1 MTVSRLFSSLS
12 LENHNSTPR
21 SHPPVIREPN
31 FGKLLSR
38 NSIKRSTSA
47 PHSTINST
55 RKGRTEM
62 YQKSVKLSPCRLT
75 ASRRQIAMTRHAFN
89 HCLADTQFESSA
101 LTVRESSRR
110 AIKRARALATAEKG
124 SINVN
129 NSTRTRRYWQ
139 VPYGL
144 SLLMGI
150 KGVSCSPCQKSVS
163 PEHEI
168 YDID

>member
-1 MTVSRLFSSLS
+1 MQLNIQTRLPNPLQLIALLRLMLHHLFRILSVSLGEFTAERTLLPVMKYKIKQWSENVLLTSGMTVSRLFSSLS

-101 LTVRESSRR
+101 FETC
-110 AIKRARALATAEKG
+110 
-124 SINVN
+124 N
-129 NSTRTRRYWQ
+129 
-139 VPYGL
+139 
-144 SLLMGI
+144 
-150 KGVSCSPCQKSVS
+150 
-163 PEHEI
+163 
-168 YDID
+168 